1 MRLHLARLSDMHDE
15 NLEDPLDKAAEQPT
29 AAMKRIAAY
38 ILEFQAKYRQLEE
51 EHRKQRWGSGEH
63 KTE

>member
-1 MRLHLARLSDMHDE
+1 MHDE

-51 EHRKQRWGSGEH
+51 EHRKRCWGSGERE
-63 KTE
+63 TE